1 MTTKKILSILILIA
15 MALGLNAQKFRV
27 PNASGVLY
35 KGDFIYE
42 IPKSALPSDFS
53 PETYVVKDG
62 KNIYPIEKSV
72 DIAGNESFISII
84 NITLDMNSKGIYKIP
99 TVQLIKGQ
107 ANDYPKRTY
116 AEITNKT
123 GGKWVRNPKRRQ
135 LEYLGG
141 EWVKSN
147 YIRVPDEYTDHSFY
161 IKYEGP
167 GWESDKIGYRFYLDW
182 RNANDIFAKTKP
194 ELVLDKV
201 GVDGYDNYHN
211 YSDWGMDV
219 LKVGDAL
226 GVGTFA
232 YWTGKKAF
240 RVEIFDSLIS
250 EVTADGKLR
259 SQVKTNYFGW
269 DYTNKGQKINATS
282 LISIDAGSRASHIE
296 LALSEPV
303 DNICTGLSKDKN
315 AEYFEKIDTNSTW
328 SYMASYG
335 KQSLNT
341 PQDNLGIAVL
351 FRTKNLKLMT
361 DDKNSH
367 VVVLTPENQ
376 RLDYYFLGAWELEEN
391 GIKTKEEFVQYL
403 EQLRNTLE

>member
-1 MTTKKILSILILIA
+1 MRTKHILLSLFLTSVA
-15 MALGLNAQKFRV
+15 MGAFAQKFKI
-27 PNASGVLY
+27 PYSGTIAVEDY
-35 KGDFIYE
+35 VYE
-42 IPKSALPSDFS
+42 IPKAVLPADFDVN
-53 PETYVVKDG
+53 TYAVKNGDMLF
-62 KNIYPIEKSV
+62 PIERSL
-72 DIAGNESFISII
+72 DIDGNESFISII
-84 NITLDMNSKGIYKIP
+84 NITLDKRGRVSIP
-99 TVQLIKGQ
+99 TVNLVKETAQ
-107 ANDYPKRTY
+107 YPKRTY

-194 ELVLDKV
+194 GLCLDKV
-201 GVDGYDNYHN
+201 GVDGYDSYHE
-211 YSDWGMDV
+211 YHDWGMDV

-232 YWTGKKAF
+232 YWTGSKAF

-250 EVTADGKLR
+250 QVTADGKLR
-259 SQVKTNYFGW
+259 SQVKTDYYGW
-269 DYTNKGQKINATS
+269 DYNNKGKKINATS
-282 LISIDAGSRASHIE
+282 LISIDAGSRASHMQ
-296 LALSEPV
+296 LLLSEPV
-303 DNICTGLSKDKN
+303 DNLCTGLLIDKK
-315 AEYFEKIDTNSTW
+315 AEYFEKIDTASTW

-341 PQDNLGIAVL
+341 PQDNLGIAVI
-351 FRTKNLKLMT
+351 FRTKDLKERTT
-361 DDKNSH
+361 DKLNH
-367 VVVLTPENQ
+367 VAVLTPNNQ
-376 RLDYYFLGAWELEEN
+376 HLEYYFLGAWELEEN
-391 GIKTKEEFVQYL
+391 GIKTKEAFIQYV
-403 EQLRNTLE
+403 EQLIQTLK